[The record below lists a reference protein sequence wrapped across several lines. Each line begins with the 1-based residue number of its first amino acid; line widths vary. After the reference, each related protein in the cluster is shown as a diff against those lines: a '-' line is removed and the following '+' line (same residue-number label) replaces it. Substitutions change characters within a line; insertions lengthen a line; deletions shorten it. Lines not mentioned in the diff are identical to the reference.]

1 MLLNRKHKHVIP
13 MDISNIH
20 VSINTT
26 NSPQVS
32 KLLKMLQL
40 EEQDLKYLKAFK
52 PVIEQN
58 IGEVVHVF
66 YEGFSLEPSLIKIIN
81 QHSSV
86 DRLKV
91 TLSRHIQEMFD
102 GRIDSDYF
110 EQRKRIARVHVRIGL
125 QSQWYI
131 SAFQCLLNKILEY
144 VVSSVPNHQD
154 QILTIRAITKI
165 FNFEQHLVLETFEKV
180 VDQMKAD
187 NAEVKKRVGKEI
199 ISSTENLA
207 AISEE
212 TNASFHQ
219 LNEQSREI
227 IHYAQKASEISNV
240 AQTRAQDG
248 KTTIAKQSE
257 NMATISTS
265 FNAMSDDV
273 LKLVEISKEME
284 QIMAI
289 VANVANQTNL
299 LSLNAAI
306 EAARAGEAGK
316 GFGVVAGEVRNLSEQ
331 TKQSAT
337 NVARLL
343 QTTKERTE
351 KLLTSLQNIEE
362 DIHSGETGL
371 QQTVEQFDEILCAM
385 SDTKQQNGLM
395 ESEICIMGEVIDQLG
410 GAFQEVTSSAD
421 RLANIAQDLNK

>member
-1 MLLNRKHKHVIP
+1 MLLKRRHKHDIP

-26 NSPQVS
+26 NNPQVS

-40 EEQDLKYLKAFK
+40 GEQDLKYLKVFK
-52 PVIEQN
+52 PVIMQN
-58 IGEVVHVF
+58 IEEIVYVF
-66 YEGFSLEPSLIKIIN
+66 YEALGAEPSLIEIIN
-81 QHSSV
+81 KHNSV
-86 DRLKV
+86 DRLKI
-91 TLSRHIQEMFD
+91 TLNRHIQEMFD

-110 EQRKRIARVHVRIGL
+110 EQRKRIAHVHVRIGL
-125 QSQWYI
+125 PSQWYI
-131 SAFQCLLNKILEY
+131 SAFQNLFNKIVLY
-144 VVSSVPNHQD
+144 VENSIPNHQD
-154 QILTIRAITKI
+154 QLLTIRAITKI
-165 FNFEQHLVLETFEKV
+165 FNFEQHLVLETFEAV
-180 VDQMKAD
+180 VDQMKIE
-187 NAEVKKRVGKEI
+187 NEEEKKRLGKEI
-199 ISSTENLA
+199 ITSTENLA

-219 LNEQSREI
+219 LNVQSHEI
-227 IHYAQKASEISNV
+227 IQYANKASEISNV
-240 AQTRAQDG
+240 AQTKAQDG
-248 KTTIAKQSE
+248 KTTIEKQSK
-257 NMATISTS
+257 NMATICTS

-289 VANVANQTNL
+289 VTNIANQTNL

-331 TKQSAT
+331 TKQSAS
-337 NVARLL
+337 NVAHLL

-351 KLLTSLQNIEE
+351 KLLASLRNIEG
-362 DIHSGETGL
+362 DIQFGETSL
-371 QQTVEQFDEILCAM
+371 QQTVQQFDEILCAM

-395 ESEICIMGEVIDQLG
+395 ETEIRMMGEVIDQLG

-421 RLANIAQDLNK
+421 RLACIAQDLK